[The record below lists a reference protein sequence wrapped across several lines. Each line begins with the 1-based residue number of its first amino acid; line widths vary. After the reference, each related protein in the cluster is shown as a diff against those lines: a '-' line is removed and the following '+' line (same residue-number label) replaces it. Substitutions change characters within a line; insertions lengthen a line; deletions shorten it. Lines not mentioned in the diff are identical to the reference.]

1 MIWESY
7 DGLLS
12 ESLKLKTSIYFRF
25 LGLLCYPR
33 APDSNYCRFSL
44 SIGPDSGW
52 SDILQFKDLGLDNR
66 LLKKVDHL
74 GFRAATEIQAQ
85 AIPVGIAGKD
95 LLASSKTGSGKT
107 LAFLLPAMQRMY
119 RSKPFSRR
127 DPRVVILTPTRE
139 LAKQV
144 YGQLKLLI
152 AGTPYDATLVLGGE
166 NFNDQVKVFRN
177 QDPMFVIATPGR
189 LADHLDHRSFSLEG
203 LEMLIL
209 DEADRMLDLG
219 FEAQLKRINEAANHR
234 RRQTMMFSATLDH
247 AQVNTI
253 AADLLNLPK
262 QISVGISNEEHK
274 DIEQKFILCDHL
286 DHKEALLNHLL
297 ETEDH
302 KQVII
307 FTATRSDT
315 DRLTEILNKD
325 RRKAVAL
332 SGSMNQTARNN
343 IMSQFERHVHKILV
357 TTDVASR
364 GLDIENVSHV
374 INFDM
379 PKHAEEYVH
388 RVGRTGRAGNK
399 GTAFSIVGP
408 KDWQSFK
415 NVEAFLEQTI
425 EFTAIEGLEGKF
437 KGLKPKPKKRF
448 VPKKK
453 TSGSK
458 PKQTKAAKPKQA
470 KKVDK
475 SFYQN
480 VAVGDSVFMPK
491 KRKNP
496 ESE

>member
-1 MIWESY
+1 M
-7 DGLLS
+7 
-12 ESLKLKTSIYFRF
+12 
-25 LGLLCYPR
+25 
-33 APDSNYCRFSL
+33 
-44 SIGPDSGW
+44 
-52 SDILQFKDLGLDNR
+52 QFKDLGLDNR

-74 GFRAATEIQAQ
+74 GFTSATDIQAQ

-119 RSKPFSRR
+119 RGKPFTRR
-127 DPRVVILTPTRE
+127 DPRVLILTPTRE

-177 QDPMFVIATPGR
+177 KDPMFVIATPGR
-189 LADHLDHRSFSLEG
+189 LADHLEHRSMSLDG

-219 FEAQLKRINEAANHR
+219 FEEQLKKINAAASHR

-247 AQVNTI
+247 QQVNTI
-253 AADLLNLPK
+253 AADMLEQPK
-262 QISVGISNEEHK
+262 QISVGVSNEEHK
-274 DIEQKFILCDHL
+274 DIDQKFVLVDHL
-286 DHKEALLNHLL
+286 DHKEAVLNHLL
-297 ETEDH
+297 ETEDY

-315 DRLTEILNKD
+315 DRLTEMLNKQQ
-325 RRKAVAL
+325 RKAVAL

-374 INFDM
+374 FNFDM

-399 GTAFSIVGP
+399 GQAFSLVGP
-408 KDWQSFK
+408 KDWISFK
-415 NVEAFLEQTI
+415 NVEAFLSQSI
-425 EFTAIEGLEGKF
+425 SFTVIEGFEGKF
-437 KGLKPKPKKRF
+437 KGLKPKPKKTF
-448 VPKKK
+448 KPKGKPAAGKSQKKAAPKKQG
-453 TSGSK
+453 TAA
-458 PKQTKAAKPKQA
+458 PKRDKA
-470 KKVDK
+470 
-475 SFYQN
+475 FYKN
-480 VAVGDSVFMPK
+480 VAVGDSVFVPK
-491 KRKNP
+491 KRKMPDP
-496 ESE
+496 E